1 MESQCRFVVA
11 APRQPTR
18 FHLLAVSEEG
28 EMPIA
33 VEEAATTSLLGGIS
47 SAFRVNPFVGGH
59 LEVRR
64 AQGAVLETTDGRT
77 YIDMFMAHGTTV
89 LGHAHPVVFQAIR
102 DALESGVVI
111 GYETGLGEEVAQR
124 LTRII
129 PSAEAVRFVASG
141 SEAVSTAMRLAR
153 AHTGRDII
161 VKIDGH
167 YHGGSDYAMVN
178 SLVKYTDAE
187 NLGGRVSRRLLS
199 SGGIPRVAAET
210 IAPVPWND
218 LPALAAAL
226 EQYRDR
232 VAAVIMV
239 PIDFNNGCLTPIEGY
254 LASVRDMTHRAGAVL
269 IFDEVLSGF
278 KTGLGGAQDLY
289 GVVPDVTLLSKA
301 LSSGVPLSAIVGR
314 RDVMDTFLKPVSE
327 GGAVQ
332 GGTFAGNI
340 IGLAAARAT
349 LDVIS
354 EASFYPDL
362 LARAAR
368 FYRDLQAVFDR
379 SPLPTRVQ
387 WVGAMFTVYVGTREP
402 VASYAD
408 MRRLDPE
415 PHRAFFAR
423 CIERG
428 VYFHTDF
435 SVSAAHSQAVLDDVL
450 SRMEEAAVAEA

>member
-1 MESQCRFVVA
+1 
-11 APRQPTR
+11 
-18 FHLLAVSEEG
+18 
-28 EMPIA
+28 
-33 VEEAATTSLLGGIS
+33 
-47 SAFRVNPFVGGH
+47 VNPFVGGH
-59 LEVRR
+59 LEVRS
-64 AQGAVLETTDGRT
+64 AHGAYLDTTDGRT

-89 LGHAHPVVFQAIR
+89 LGHAHPAVFQAIR
-102 DALESGVVI
+102 DSLASGVVI
-111 GYETGLGEEVAQR
+111 GYETPLGEEVAQR

-161 VKIDGH
+161 VKVDGH

-187 NLGGRVSRRLLS
+187 NPGGRVSRRLLS
-199 SGGIPRVAAET
+199 SGGIPAAAAET

-226 EQYRDR
+226 EQYRGR

-239 PIDFNNGCLTPIEGY
+239 PIDFNNGCLTPTEGY
-254 LASVRDMTHRAGAVL
+254 LAAAKEMTHRAGAVL
-269 IFDEVLSGF
+269 IFDEVLAGF
-278 KTGLGGAQDLY
+278 KTGLGGAQSLY

-301 LSSGVPLSAIVGR
+301 MSSGVPLSAIVGR
-314 RDVMDTFLKPVSE
+314 REVMNTFLKPVAD
-327 GGAVQ
+327 GGAIQ

-340 IGLAAARAT
+340 MGLAAAAAT

-354 EASFYPDL
+354 EEPFYPEL
-362 LARAAR
+362 LGRAER
-368 FYRDLQAVFDR
+368 FYLDLQAVFDR
-379 SPLPTRVQ
+379 SPLPARVQ

-402 VASYAD
+402 VLSFAD
-408 MRRLDPE
+408 MRRLDAE
-415 PHRAFFAR
+415 SHRAFFAR

-435 SVSAAHSQAVLDDVL
+435 SVSAAHSRDVLDDVL
-450 SRMEEAAVAEA
+450 SRMEEAAMA

>member
-1 MESQCRFVVA
+1 MQFA
-11 APRQPTR
+11 AQ
-18 FHLLAVSEEG
+18 EG
-28 EMPIA
+28 A
-33 VEEAATTSLLGGIS
+33 SSSLLGGIS

-59 LEVRR
+59 LEVRN
-64 AQGAVLETTDGRT
+64 AHGAYLETTDGRT
-77 YIDMFMAHGTTV
+77 YVDMFMAHGTTV
-89 LGHAHPVVFQAIR
+89 LGHAHPAVFQAVR
-102 DALESGVVI
+102 DSLESGVVI
-111 GYETGLGEEVAQR
+111 GYETGLGEEVARR

-153 AHTGRDII
+153 SHTGRDII

-167 YHGGSDYAMVN
+167 FHGGSDYAMVN

-187 NLGGRVSRRLLS
+187 NPGGRVSRRLLS
-199 SGGIPRVAAET
+199 SGGIPRAAAET
-210 IAPVPWND
+210 VAPVPWND
-218 LPALAAAL
+218 LPALEAAL

-239 PIDFNNGCLTPIEGY
+239 PIDFNNGCLTPTEGY
-254 LASVRDMTHRAGAVL
+254 LASASDMTHRAGALV
-269 IFDEVLSGF
+269 IFDEVLTGF
-278 KTGLGGAQDLY
+278 KTGLGGAQSLY

-301 LSSGVPLSAIVGR
+301 MSSGVPLSAIVGR
-314 RDVMDTFLKPVSE
+314 REIMSTFLKPVSE
-327 GGAVQ
+327 GGAIQ

-340 IGLAAARAT
+340 MGLAAARAT

-354 EASFYPDL
+354 EEPFYPDL
-362 LARAAR
+362 LGRAER
-368 FYRDLQAVFDR
+368 FYRSLQAVFDG
-379 SPLPTRVQ
+379 SPLPAHVQ

-402 VASYAD
+402 VLSYAD

-415 PHRAFFAR
+415 THRAFFAR
-423 CIERG
+423 CIEKG

-435 SVSAAHSQAVLDDVL
+435 SVSAAHSQDVLDDVL